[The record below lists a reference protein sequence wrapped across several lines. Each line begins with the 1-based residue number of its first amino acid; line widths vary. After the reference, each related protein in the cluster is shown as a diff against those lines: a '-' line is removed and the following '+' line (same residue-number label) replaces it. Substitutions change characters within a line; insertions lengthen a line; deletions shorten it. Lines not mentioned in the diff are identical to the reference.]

1 VRNKG
6 SKAPSAFTNPVLVGA
21 VTVLVLV
28 VGMFLAYT
36 ANVGLPFVPS
46 RELKVDISNGSDI
59 VAGNDVLE
67 SGTRIGFVKSM
78 RSIILPNGQPAAQLL
93 LDLSATKGKL
103 PVDSTATISSRSVLG
118 LKYVSITVGHSHQIF
133 TDGATMPMRQT
144 SVPVRLDQ
152 IYDAYNGPTRT
163 AVMKNLTGFGAA
175 LAGRGPALND
185 TIASLPS
192 LFGHLTPVAHY
203 LSQPSTE
210 LTRFLRS
217 LNAFT
222 SAVAPVAQTNV
233 QLFADMATTFQA
245 ITHSPSDY
253 QATIRQSPGTL
264 QVSTQSLKVQTPF
277 LANMA
282 TLGSYMTPATH
293 ELKVALPNINPALEA
308 GTRTLIRTP
317 SLDRHL
323 QQVMVA
329 LKHLAQTPS
338 TGVALNALSSTVHT
352 LNPAVR
358 YLGPF
363 VTVCNYWNYW
373 WTNLAG
379 DLDEETSFGYA
390 QRALLNSASSS
401 QPNNVGQQGA
411 TEPANGGGPPG
422 TTQEYAHGPT
432 YGAAVSPSG
441 AADCETG
448 QRGYP
453 KQLNHLDPQHR
464 NFDTDSHTPGLQGT
478 TWTGLTHVP
487 KGETFTRVPQ
497 FGSKP
502 PFIPSNP

>member
-1 VRNKG
+1 MRNKG

-21 VTVLVLV
+21 VTVLVLT

-46 RELKVDISNGSDI
+46 RGLKVDISDGSDI
-59 VAGNDVLE
+59 VTGNDVLE
-67 SGTRIGFVKSM
+67 SGSRVGFVQSM
-78 RSIILPNGQPAAQLL
+78 RSIVLPNGQPAAQLT

-118 LKYVSITVGHSHQIF
+118 LKYVNITLGHSHQIF
-133 TDGATMPMRQT
+133 RDGATMPMRQT
-144 SVPVRLDQ
+144 TVPVRLDQ
-152 IYDAYNGPTRT
+152 IYDSYNGPTRT

-175 LAGRGPALND
+175 FAGRGPALND

-192 LFGHLTPVAHY
+192 LLGHLTPVAHY

-210 LTRFLRS
+210 LARFFRS

-233 QLFADMATTFQA
+233 QLFADLATTFQA
-245 ITHSPSDY
+245 ITKSPSDY
-253 QATIRQSPGTL
+253 QATIKESPGTL

-338 TGVALNALSSTVHT
+338 TGVALNALSGTVHE

-358 YLGPF
+358 YLGPY
-363 VTVCNYWNYW
+363 VTVCNDWNYW
-373 WTNLAG
+373 WTDLAG
-379 DLDEETSFGYA
+379 DVDEETSFGYA
-390 QRALLNSASSS
+390 QRALLNFANTAE
-401 QPNNVGQQGA
+401 QNNVGSLGA
-411 TEPANGGGPPG
+411 TAPVNGGAPPG
-422 TTQEYAHGPT
+422 TTQEYAHGPV
-432 YGAAVSPSG
+432 YGSAVSNSG

-453 KQLNHLDPQHR
+453 KKLNAADPQGR
-464 NFDTDSHTPGLQGT
+464 NFDTDAHTPGLQGT
-478 TWTGLTHVP
+478 TWAGQNHVP

-497 FGSKP
+497 LGPKP
-502 PFIPSNP
+502 PFVASNQ